1 MDSTAT
7 AVVFEKPGVMAL
19 RTVGLV
25 EPAEG
30 ECVVD
35 VLWSGISTGTERL
48 LWDGRMPAFPG
59 LAYPLVPGYESVGR
73 VVRAEPAAERRVGDL
88 VFVPGSPG
96 YTDVRGLFGAAAE
109 RLVVDAQRLVPID
122 ERLGER
128 GVLLALAATAYHAA
142 TRLSRDG
149 AHTLPELLPELIV
162 GHGVLGRLLA
172 RVVIALG
179 GEPPEVWERNPQRH
193 AGAEGYRVRVPEDD
207 TRRDYRVVA
216 DVSGDAGLVDALI
229 ERLRPAGRLI
239 LAGFY
244 HAPIQFSFP
253 PAFQRELGLAVAA
266 EWQRSDL
273 HACLE
278 LVREGRL
285 SLDGLITH
293 QHSARA
299 AVRAYRTAF
308 DDPDCLKMILD
319 WRSVPQ

>member
-25 EPAEG
+25 EPGEG

-73 VVRAEPAAERRVGDL
+73 VVQAEPAAERRVGDL

-96 YTDVRGLFGAAAE
+96 YTDVRGLFGATAE

-149 AHTLPELLPELIV
+149 VPARPELLPELIV

-253 PAFQRELGLAVAA
+253 PCVPARAGFGRGRRMAARRSTGLPRTRSGRPFIAR
-266 EWQRSDL
+266 RSDYSPAL
-273 HACLE
+273 GARRGACL
-278 LVREGRL
+278 
-285 SLDGLITH
+285 SNCI
-293 QHSARA
+293 
-299 AVRAYRTAF
+299 
-308 DDPDCLKMILD
+308 
-319 WRSVPQ
+319 

>member
-7 AVVFEKPGVMAL
+7 AVVFEKSGVMAL

-25 EPAEG
+25 EPGEG

-149 AHTLPELLPELIV
+149 VHTRPELLPELIV

-229 ERLRPAGRLI
+229 ERLRPAGHLI

-273 HACLE
+273 QACLE

-299 AVRAYRTAF
+299 AARAYRTAF